1 MSHRL
6 IVNPGTPQAW
16 EIELQSG
23 VNRIGRTDDNDF
35 PINHTSLSSHHCEIT
50 VTEQG
55 VTLKDLGSTNGT
67 FVERVPVTELQLQSG
82 HQLQLGAVNMV
93 YESTEPLH
101 LPDPVNQPA
110 EGARIVL
117 ANPGPGGPP
126 APPRPAGSLRINL
139 QRSEATAGAEAAPAG
154 MTGFRP
160 ASMAAASDETYAG
173 TDRKD
178 LVRGVSGAVVGGLLG
193 MFIWYFLIKVTGYE
207 IGIVAW
213 GVGLLVGGAA
223 RIISKQPS
231 PVLGIVCGVCAF
243 VAIVGGQYLALIA
256 VVDQEMESMATT
268 SYREELAVAKSALEV
283 QTREQIVHF
292 LSVRDEVQPGEI
304 TEKDVKNFQ
313 EVEREEYKDF
323 VNGKPSEEEYV
334 RSLKALG
341 SAFIPKGELFKESM
355 SLFTLLWLFLGV
367 GSAWKLGAGYEGGD

>member
-16 EIELQSG
+16 TIELQPG
-23 VNRIGRTDDNDF
+23 INRIGRTDDNDF

-55 VTLKDLGSTNGT
+55 VMLKDLGSTNGT
-67 FVERVPVTELQLQSG
+67 FVERVPVTELQLQPG
-82 HQLQLGAVNMV
+82 HQLQLGAVTMS
-93 YESTEPLH
+93 YESDEPPV

-117 ANPGPGGPP
+117 ANPGMSAPP
-126 APPRPAGSLRINL
+126 PPRPAGSLRINVS
-139 QRSEATAGAEAAPAG
+139 RPEATTEGVTSSAP
-154 MTGFRP
+154 GFRP
-160 ASMAAASDETYAG
+160 MHAG
-173 TDRKD
+173 TGTEVIARTDGKD
-178 LVRGVSGAVVGGLLG
+178 LTRGILGAVGGALLG

-223 RIISKQPS
+223 RVVSRNPS
-231 PVLGIVCGVCAF
+231 NALGLVCGGCAF
-243 VAIVGGQYLALIA
+243 VAIVGGQYLALLA
-256 VVDQEMESMATT
+256 VVDKEMEQLAVT

-292 LSVRDEVQPGEI
+292 LSVRDEVQPAEV
-304 TEKDVKNFQ
+304 TEQDVKNFQ
-313 EVEREEYKDF
+313 EEELQEYKDF
-323 VNGKPSEEEYV
+323 VNGEPSEREYV
-334 RSLKALG
+334 DSLKKLG
-341 SAFIPKGELFKESM
+341 GMFYSKGELFKESL

-367 GSAWKLGAGYEGGD
+367 GSAWKLGSGYEGT

>member
-16 EIELQSG
+16 EIELQPG
-23 VNRIGRTDDNDF
+23 LNRIGRTDDNDF

-67 FVERVPVTELQLQSG
+67 FVERVPVTEMQLRPG
-82 HQLQLGAVNMV
+82 HQLQLGAVTMS
-93 YESTEPLH
+93 YESDEPLV

-117 ANPGPGGPP
+117 ANPGLNAPP
-126 APPRPAGSLRINL
+126 PPRPAGGLRINVP
-139 QRSEATAGAEAAPAG
+139 RPETAATQGAAGS
-154 MTGFRP
+154 TSGFRP
-160 ASMAAASDETYAG
+160 MAVGAG
-173 TDRKD
+173 TEVIARTDGKD
-178 LVRGVSGAVVGGLLG
+178 LTRGILGAVGGGLLG

-223 RIISKQPS
+223 RVVSRQPS
-231 PVLGIVCGVCAF
+231 NLLGLVCGACAF
-243 VAIVGGQYLALIA
+243 VAIVGGQYLALLA
-256 VVDQEMESMATT
+256 GLDSYLEAEATT
-268 SYREELAVAKSALEV
+268 YYREELAVAKSALQVE
-283 QTREQIVHF
+283 TREQIIHF

-304 TEKDVKNFQ
+304 TEESIKRFQ
-313 EVEREEYKDF
+313 EEELAEYRDF
-323 VNGKPSEEEYV
+323 VNGNPSQQEYV
-334 RSLKALG
+334 MMLKKMQGLFV
-341 SAFIPKGELFKESM
+341 SKWELFKESM
-355 SLFTLLWLFLGV
+355 SLFTLLWLLLGV
-367 GSAWKLGAGYEGGD
+367 GSAWKLGSGYEGT

>member
-16 EIELQSG
+16 EIELQPG

-55 VTLKDLGSTNGT
+55 VMLKDLGSTNGT

-126 APPRPAGSLRINL
+126 APPRPAGSLRISVS
-139 QRSEATAGAEAAPAG
+139 RPEPATTEGAISSAP
-154 MTGFRP
+154 GFRP
-160 ASMAAASDETYAG
+160 MHAG
-173 TDRKD
+173 TGTEVLARTDGKD
-178 LVRGVSGAVVGGLLG
+178 LTRGILGAVGGALLG

-231 PVLGIVCGVCAF
+231 PVLGIACGVCAF
-243 VAIVGGQYLALIA
+243 VAIVGGQWLALLA
-256 VVDQEMESMATT
+256 VVDQEMESMATS

-292 LSVRDEVQPGEI
+292 LSVRDEVQPDEV
-304 TEKDVKNFQ
+304 TETDVKNFQ
-313 EVEREEYKDF
+313 EVELGEYKDF
-323 VNGKPSEEEYV
+323 VNGIPSEEEYV

-367 GSAWKLGAGYEGGD
+367 GSAWKLGSGYEGT